1 MHQPAHQL
9 NQGNSSPRG
18 GLGGNPGILAD
29 RKQQAERNQL
39 ACCLQGLLQAV
50 RQIAAAWQ
58 RLPRC

>member
-1 MHQPAHQL
+1 VYGLYGPEVQCMV
-9 NQGNSSPRG
+9 GSSVMS
-18 GLGGNPGILAD
+18 D

-39 ACCLQGLLQAV
+39 ACCLQGLQAV